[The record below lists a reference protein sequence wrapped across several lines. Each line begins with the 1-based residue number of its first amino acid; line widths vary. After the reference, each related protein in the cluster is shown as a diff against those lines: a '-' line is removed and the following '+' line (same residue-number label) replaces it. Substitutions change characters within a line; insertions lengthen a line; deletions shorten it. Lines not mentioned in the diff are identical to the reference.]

1 MKKICVY
8 TQSGVSGLCE
18 FLKRNEANEVKNF
31 NLDQINTIE
40 DDQDLVIIEADSNY
54 IANLAVRT
62 KFVFPTLF
70 VTDKILPG
78 LTVRG
83 EAYDFILTPVNYD
96 ELKVRVK
103 NLLKIKELIEQIKVV
118 STTDELTGLY
128 NRTYFHQR
136 LESELSRSKRYNIPL
151 SCILIDIDY
160 FKTVNDIYGYD
171 WGDVLLKAI
180 TEVLKKHARKED
192 IVTRYG
198 DEEFMLLLPC
208 TDEESAY
215 IFADRLRADIAQMEF
230 IPDGEEERHI
240 VTISGGISSY
250 PFPADI
256 EDETAQTLVRYAEHS
271 LYAAKTR
278 GKNKIVQFTQMN
290 MEM

>member
-1 MKKICVY
+1 MKRISIY
-8 TQSGVSGLCE
+8 SQSGVSNLNGL
-18 FLKRNEANEVKNF
+18 LKNDEIELKNY
-31 NLDQINTIE
+31 NLDEMSNIDE
-40 DDQDLVIIEADSNY
+40 DKGVVIVEADSGC
-54 IANLAVRT
+54 ISDLLVRT
-62 KFVFPTLF
+62 KFHFPTLF
-70 VTDKILPG
+70 VTDNFNPG
-78 LTVRG
+78 LYVRCD
-83 EAYDFILTPVNYD
+83 AYDFIQTPVDKDVLNI
-96 ELKVRVK
+96 RIN
-103 NLLKIKELIEQIKVV
+103 NLLKIKELKECIKIV

-136 LESELSRSKRYNIPL
+136 LEAELSRSKRYNIPL
-151 SCILIDIDY
+151 SLLLLDIDY
-160 FKTVNDIYGYD
+160 FKSVNDIYGYD
-171 WGDVLLKAI
+171 WGDVLLKSV
-180 TEVLKKHARKED
+180 TSMLNKHARKED

-198 DEEFMLLLPC
+198 DEEFMLLLPN

-230 IPDGEEERHI
+230 IPEGEEERHI

-256 EDETAQTLVRYAEHS
+256 DDETAQTLVRYAEHS
-271 LYAAKTR
+271 LYAAKSR